1 MPASALSPI
10 FHQLRQILVR
20 REKGRK
26 EKEKAGLPPSR
37 ADSVSSPHIYT
48 SKRIQV
54 DIFLT

>member
-10 FHQLRQILVR
+10 FHQLRQILVK

-26 EKEKAGLPPSR
+26 EKEKAGQPSR
-37 ADSVSSPHIYT
+37 ADSVSSPHKNT